1 LLLAIRYVRDVET
14 MPKKR
19 PGRWGIVG
27 QTLKLYARDLSA
39 AGAAQTFAQM
49 IRSGRQ
55 LIIPLYAANELG
67 LGAASIGF
75 IMTASSVVDVA
86 MFFPAGQ
93 LMDRYGR
100 KTAAVPSFAIMALG
114 VALIPFAHSF
124 TTLLLVG
131 LVIGAGNG
139 IGSGTMMTLGADLAP
154 KEATGEF
161 LGVWRLIGDSGQ
173 FLGPTVVGVIAGLL
187 SLQGSAWAL
196 SAIGVAA
203 ALTLALLVRETRID
217 PAVVPQGEP
226 VARSS

>member
-1 LLLAIRYVRDVET
+1 VRYVHDVHEL
-14 MPKKR
+14 PRRR

-27 QTLKLYARDLSA
+27 ATLKLYARDLSA

-67 LGAASIGF
+67 MGAASIGF
-75 IMTASSVVDVA
+75 IMTASSVIDVA
-86 MFFPAGQ
+86 MFFPAGV
-93 LMDRYGR
+93 LMDRFGR
-100 KTAAVPSFAIMALG
+100 KTAAVPSFAIMAVG
-114 VALIPFAHSF
+114 VALIPFATSF

-131 LVIGAGNG
+131 LVIGGGMG

-161 LGVWRLIGDSGQ
+161 LGIWRLIGDSGA

-187 SLQGSAWAL
+187 SLQGSAWVLAG
-196 SAIGVAA
+196 IGLAA
-203 ALTLALLVRETRID
+203 ALTLALLVRETRVD
-217 PAVVPQGEP
+217 PAVVASGEP
-226 VARSS
+226 VVGRS